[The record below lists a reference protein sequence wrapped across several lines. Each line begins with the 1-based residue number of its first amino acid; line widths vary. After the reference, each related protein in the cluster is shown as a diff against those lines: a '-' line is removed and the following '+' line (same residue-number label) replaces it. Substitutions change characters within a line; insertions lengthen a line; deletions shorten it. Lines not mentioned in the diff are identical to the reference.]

1 MYIVEVNDLVLID
14 LQEVACKLFEYGI
27 ETAIYRIGLLLV
39 GIMYNLHARIAC
51 TRLLE
56 RLRRYM
62 RYGCCIYFQIA
73 DIQELPTIGV
83 LVVQNYMRFLLLQ
96 CYKLLLKRFDL
107 CLQFG
112 NTDFHCLFLFSRLA
126 AEHPSQVGYANTK
139 QAYYNNGANNAE
151 KYSQKDFHSSI
162 FACKCKQKTSRLFT
176 KNVEFSTS

>member
-1 MYIVEVNDLVLID
+1 MYIVEIYDLVLVD
-14 LQEVACKLFEYGI
+14 LQEIAGKLFEYGI
-27 ETAIYRIGLLLV
+27 EAAIYRIGLMLV
-39 GIMYNLHARIAC
+39 GIMYNLHSRIAR

-73 DIQELPTIGV
+73 DIQELPTVGI
-83 LVVQNYMRFLLLQ
+83 LVVQNDMRFLLLQ

-107 CLQFG
+107 CLEFG
-112 NTDFHCLFLFSRLA
+112 DTYFHCLFLFSRLA
-126 AEHPSQVGYANTK
+126 AEHPSQVGNADTK
-139 QAYYNNGANNAE
+139 QTYYNNGADNS
-151 KYSQKDFHSSI
+151 KKCSQKDFHSSI